1 MSSIAGCPHP
11 DPTIPGVGTA
21 YSVHSASAAPLT
33 SRSVSILAKTPE
45 QFHGAVS
52 SLYLDVA
59 LDGQILYDPRGFAVS
74 RLGALRRAIE
84 NLGLY
89 REPVPEGFD
98 WRWEKTPA
106 ASWSLSWSVDSHA
119 AA

>member
-1 MSSIAGCPHP
+1 VSSIAGCPHP

-59 LDGQILYDPRGFAVS
+59 LDGQTLYDPRGFAAS
-74 RLGALRRAIE
+74 RLGALRRGIE

>member
-1 MSSIAGCPHP
+1 VSSIAGCAQP
-11 DPTIPGVGTA
+11 DPTIPSVGTA
-21 YSVHSASAAPLT
+21 YSVHFASAAPLT
-33 SRSVSILAKTPE
+33 SWSVSILAKTPE

-59 LDGQILYDPRGFAVS
+59 LDGQILHDPRGFAVT
-74 RLGALRRAIE
+74 RLDALRRSIE
-84 NLGLY
+84 RLGLR
-89 REPVPEGFD
+89 RERIPEGFD

-106 ASWSLSWSVDSHA
+106 ASWPLSWSADSHA